1 MEGFESVERA
11 RGKLIAVNLDKFGEL
26 RRQIVYLGTV
36 ERIRIHQ
43 ALRLAVG
50 KDLVA
55 RHDILIS
62 GLPFAQSG
70 EARADVRRGVRSVL
84 RDGLPF
90 HDMVRIGAGRDQG
103 VVRSEH
109 GIILRA
115 QRVYRGVIGGGVGVS
130 FLPSRV
136 ISTI

>member
-1 MEGFESVERA
+1 MEGFESVERG
-11 RGKLIAVNLDKFGEL
+11 RGQLFAVKLDKFGEL
-26 RRQIVYLGTV
+26 RRQIGYLGAV

-43 ALRLAVG
+43 ALRLSVG
-50 KDLVA
+50 KVLVA

-70 EARADVRRGVRSVL
+70 EARADVRRGVRPVL
-84 RDGLPF
+84 RDGLPV
-90 HDMVRIGAGRDQG
+90 HAMVRIGAGRDQG

-115 QRVYRGVIGGGVGVS
+115 QRAYRGVIGGGVGVGL
-130 FLPSRV
+130 LPSRV